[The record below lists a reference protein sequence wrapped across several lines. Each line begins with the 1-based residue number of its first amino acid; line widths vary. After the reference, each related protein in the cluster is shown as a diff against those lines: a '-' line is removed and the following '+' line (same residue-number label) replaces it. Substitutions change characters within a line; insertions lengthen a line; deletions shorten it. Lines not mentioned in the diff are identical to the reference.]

1 MTTSFEVNTHD
12 LTFIL
17 KQIKVAELQANGVQ
31 SDGTGYT
38 TVEAIM
44 EVYGVSAADAALLPV
59 GLRTVDGY
67 DNNLLAGRES
77 TGAAHT
83 EFPRLTDPKYV
94 TDAEGSISFGPNV
107 IINGN
112 YTPTADGTGMSVVD
126 TAPRIISN
134 LIVDQ
139 TAANPAAIYAA
150 LKGVGITGA
159 PANAA
164 VVDISVAYRN
174 TLNANGASADVTA
187 KQLVVN
193 AELLQHLE
201 ANDADLAAD
210 AAVERFTAADALDDA
225 ASLAASEAQ
234 AAVDALVTELNAAG
248 PNAQSLYDAAV
259 AAAVAAVSTAGAVV
273 TALGSNGTSATQ
285 ATLGGATSLLEALTA
300 LNIDTSID
308 GVDAVPAAAA
318 ASAYETTSG
327 TTAQASVAA
336 ITAGLAAA
344 QADAGL
350 TQAAL
355 NAATVDLD
363 AAQAALSA
371 AVTAAGTTG
380 TPAQAAAALAAVI
393 ASYGIETGPEGG
405 LVIENVS
412 PDVGLTPSF
421 NSFMTIFGQFFDHG
435 LDLVNK
441 GGNGTVYI
449 PLEADD
455 PLIAGADKVFGTADD
470 LAPNLRFM
478 AMTRATQTVNV
489 NPDGSLRYDHTNAT
503 TSFVDQNQTY
513 TSHASHQAFLREYVR
528 VDLGNGTAETRATGA
543 LLDGRAATGS
553 LDGAVASWADTKAHA
568 LEMLGIR
575 LTDADVE
582 RVPLLRTDAY
592 GNLVLGANGYA
603 LMAMEGGGYQEG
615 TAAGISTFGSVAAG
629 PAFLVDIA
637 HHAAPGRY
645 DSNNDGRITTADAFK
660 TADTD
665 SGVNDDGLASTY
677 DDEMLN
683 AHIVSGDG
691 RGNENIALTSM
702 HAIFHSEH
710 NRILEENKHTIL
722 ESGDLAFINEWL
734 LVDLPEGTNP
744 ATVNPDSL
752 VWDGDRMFQAA
763 RFTTEMQY
771 QHMVFE
777 EFARR
782 ISPAVDPFV
791 FTNTADIDPSI
802 LAEFAH
808 TVYRFGHSMLTDT
821 VDRLDADL
829 TTVNGDANQMS
840 LIEAFLNPQ
849 GFTSTANNLADAQAA
864 LIRGLT
870 SDVGAE
876 IDEFIVPALQS
887 NLLGLP
893 LDLAALNIAR
903 GRDTGVL
910 SLNDTRAQL
919 YNDFAIPDLKPY
931 ASWNEFTQNIKN
943 PLSVI
948 NFIAAYGNHATI
960 VAADTLEERRDAA
973 SKLLFGGNGAPE
985 DRLDFLNGRGVYG
998 PGNDRG
1004 GLDNIDLWIGGLAEK
1019 VQEFGGMLGATFG
1032 FIFEYQM
1039 ESLQNGDRFYY
1050 LSRTQGLN
1058 LLDAL
1063 EANTF
1068 ADIVMR
1074 NSSLSDAH
1082 ATHLSGNLFLTP
1094 DMILE
1099 LDRGIAQRD
1108 YNGDA
1113 AGGDPTWDDGTLQS
1127 FSPKVERDYSNSTSL
1142 GGHDY
1147 GGVLNFRGGEHVVLG
1162 GTEGN
1167 DTLTS
1172 DLGDDTLWGDGG
1184 DDYLNGAA
1192 GADQVFGGDGDDI
1205 IEDLLGDNFLR
1216 GERGNDVISSARGLN
1231 ILFGGEGQDAVFMGQ
1246 DASEAFG
1253 GGGND
1258 FILGGAGG
1266 DTILGN
1272 EGDDW
1277 LEGGEGF
1284 DGISGDNS
1292 ELFFNSTI
1300 IGHDV
1305 AWGQGNDQ
1313 DYDLESG
1320 DDIALSGIG
1329 IQRFEG
1335 MFGFD
1340 WASAK
1345 YDVAGVNWDLMTP
1358 VFTTDPAD
1366 ILRDRF
1372 DLMEGMS
1379 GWKYNDRMTGDNRGT
1394 AAGALDPI
1402 LDFDNHVLTQEG
1414 IDRIAG
1420 LNDWLAGARATLFGA
1435 GVTTYRDGNII
1446 MGGDGSDYITGR
1458 GGFDLIDGDS
1468 WLNVRIKIVVDG
1480 TTYSAESLNSA
1491 QTTAGALSGK
1501 VFNTD
1506 TQGNPIFTSVAFGGR
1521 SLTSLLLDRTIN
1533 PGEMSIVREILQ
1545 DTTPGDID
1553 TAAFSGSLDEY
1564 IIEGRGMRID
1574 IDGDGNFVGDENL
1587 IRAAYDVN
1595 GDGFISVIDQGGPG
1609 RNNLGDDTDLVRN
1622 IELLAFANNQ
1632 TVAVNTPMGI
1642 VRELNFDP
1650 TLLPSAIPATV
1661 GTTLGTISSD
1671 GIAGV
1676 FSLGAGSSPGVAL
1689 DSIGN
1694 LSVAGPLGLNST
1706 HLVNVVFSAFGLSST
1721 ETLTLRTGSSIAN
1734 SITGAAGDDIVYAN
1748 GGNDTLAGAAGND
1761 VLFGQS
1767 GTDSLDGGVGN
1778 DVLIGGIGNDVIIG
1792 GTGNDR
1798 IIYRFGDGT
1807 DLVDGGTGTDILEIR
1822 GTAANETL
1830 NLRWD
1835 GTAITAI
1842 TGTSSLA
1849 GIELINVDLMGASD
1863 TLAYT
1868 ANSSAVTV
1876 DLGAGTASGLA
1887 SFAQIA
1893 NVTGGNGADR
1903 LTGDAQANRLS
1914 GGAGADTLLA
1924 TVDDL
1929 RDVYLGGTGTD
1940 LVDYSAYSTGLTVNL
1955 AVATAI
1961 VVGSGSEAA
1970 LSDTVNAIENLTGGS
1985 GADTF
1990 LGSTAINTLRG
2001 GEGADSLSGNGGNDI
2016 LFGGDGDD
2024 ILNGGSG
2031 QDQLTGGAGADT
2043 FFFALTSDST
2053 TTAPDRI
2060 FDFEGAG
2067 SVGGDL
2073 IDIGNAAGDDFVFIG
2088 AGPFATGGSNQVR
2101 VTNDGTNTFVDL
2113 DTDNDTGFEARIRL
2127 DGLHSLSSSDFIL

>member
-1 MTTSFEVNTHD
+1 MHFQVGRDVTQLFLWGLIKMTTSFEVNTHD
-12 LTFIL
+12 LDFIL

-77 TGAAHT
+77 TGAAQT
-83 EFPRLTDPKYV
+83 EFPRLTDPEYV
-94 TDAEGSISFGPNV
+94 TNAEGSIDFDGTTGLGPALV
-107 IINGN
+107 NGN
-112 YTPTADGTGMSVVD
+112 YTPTPAGTGMSVVD
-126 TAPRIISN
+126 TAPRVISN

-159 PANAA
+159 SATAA
-164 VVDISVAYRN
+164 VASIHTAYRN
-174 TLNANGASADVTA
+174 TLNASGNDVVVTA
-187 KQLVVN
+187 TQAAFAVEQGQYAPIL
-193 AELLQHLE
+193 
-201 ANDADLAAD
+201 ANDLAAD
-210 AAVERFTAADALDDA
+210 AAVARFMSAGPLADLAVAAAEAAQNAADALAAELASPTGADLTVLFDA
-225 ASLAASEAQ
+225 ALSAAQAATLAAGDVVTGLGVNATAEAQ
-234 AAVDALVTELNAAG
+234 A
-248 PNAQSLYDAAV
+248 
-259 AAAVAAVSTAGAVV
+259 
-273 TALGSNGTSATQ
+273 TQ
-285 ATLGGATSLLEALTA
+285 GGATALLDALG
-300 LNIDTSID
+300 LLDDD
-308 GVDAVPAAAA
+308 GLGDAADVAAAA
-318 ASAYETTSG
+318 AAATAYVTTSSITAQQSVG
-327 TTAQASVAA
+327 AVAAGLLTAQAEAV
-336 ITAGLAAA
+336 TTQNLLDAA
-344 QADAGL
+344 Q
-350 TQAAL
+350 
-355 NAATVDLD
+355 VELD
-363 AAQAALSA
+363 AAQAAYDA
-371 AVTAAGTTG
+371 AVAAAGTTG

-478 AMTRATQTVNV
+478 ALTRATQTVNV

-528 VDLGNGTAETRATGA
+528 VDLGNGPETRATGA

-575 LTDADVE
+575 LTDDDVE

-615 TAAGISTFGSVAAG
+615 TAAGISTFGSVVAG

-665 SGVNDDGLASTY
+665 PGVNDDGLASTY

-722 ESGDLAFINEWL
+722 ESGDLDFINEWL
-734 LVDLPEGTNP
+734 LVDLPVGP
-744 ATVNPDSL
+744 DFATVNPDSL

-821 VDRLDADL
+821 VDRLDANL
-829 TTVNGDANQMS
+829 TTVNGDAGQMS

-849 GFTSTANNLADAQAA
+849 GFTSTATNLADAQAA

-870 SDVGAE
+870 SDVGSE

-919 YNDFAIPDLKPY
+919 YNDFAVADLKPY

-948 NFIAAYGNHATI
+948 NFIAAYGNHETI
-960 VAADTLEERRDAA
+960 AAADTLEERREAA
-973 SKLLFGGNGAPE
+973 SKLLFGGTGAPE
-985 DRLDFLNGRGVYG
+985 DRLDFLNGRNAYG

-1032 FIFEYQM
+1032 FLFEYQM

-1074 NSSLSDAH
+1074 NSSLSDPH

-1113 AGGDPTWDDGTLQS
+1113 AGGDPTWEDTMLQS
-1127 FSPKVERDYSNSTSL
+1127 ISPKVERDFTNSMSS

-1284 DGISGDNS
+1284 DGIAGDNS

-1394 AAGALDPI
+1394 AAGVLDPI

-1446 MGGDGSDYITGR
+1446 MGGDGSDYMTGR

-1480 TTYSAESLNSA
+1480 TTY
-1491 QTTAGALSGK
+1491 
-1501 VFNTD
+1501 
-1506 TQGNPIFTSVAFGGR
+1506 
-1521 SLTSLLLDRTIN
+1521 
-1533 PGEMSIVREILQ
+1533 
-1545 DTTPGDID
+1545 
-1553 TAAFSGSLDEY
+1553 
-1564 IIEGRGMRID
+1564 
-1574 IDGDGNFVGDENL
+1574 
-1587 IRAAYDVN
+1587 
-1595 GDGFISVIDQGGPG
+1595 
-1609 RNNLGDDTDLVRN
+1609 
-1622 IELLAFANNQ
+1622 
-1632 TVAVNTPMGI
+1632 
-1642 VRELNFDP
+1642 
-1650 TLLPSAIPATV
+1650 
-1661 GTTLGTISSD
+1661 
-1671 GIAGV
+1671 
-1676 FSLGAGSSPGVAL
+1676 
-1689 DSIGN
+1689 
-1694 LSVAGPLGLNST
+1694 
-1706 HLVNVVFSAFGLSST
+1706 
-1721 ETLTLRTGSSIAN
+1721 
-1734 SITGAAGDDIVYAN
+1734 
-1748 GGNDTLAGAAGND
+1748 
-1761 VLFGQS
+1761 
-1767 GTDSLDGGVGN
+1767 
-1778 DVLIGGIGNDVIIG
+1778 
-1792 GTGNDR
+1792 
-1798 IIYRFGDGT
+1798 
-1807 DLVDGGTGTDILEIR
+1807 
-1822 GTAANETL
+1822 
-1830 NLRWD
+1830 
-1835 GTAITAI
+1835 
-1842 TGTSSLA
+1842 
-1849 GIELINVDLMGASD
+1849 
-1863 TLAYT
+1863 
-1868 ANSSAVTV
+1868 
-1876 DLGAGTASGLA
+1876 
-1887 SFAQIA
+1887 
-1893 NVTGGNGADR
+1893 
-1903 LTGDAQANRLS
+1903 
-1914 GGAGADTLLA
+1914 
-1924 TVDDL
+1924 
-1929 RDVYLGGTGTD
+1929 
-1940 LVDYSAYSTGLTVNL
+1940 
-1955 AVATAI
+1955 
-1961 VVGSGSEAA
+1961 
-1970 LSDTVNAIENLTGGS
+1970 
-1985 GADTF
+1985 
-1990 LGSTAINTLRG
+1990 
-2001 GEGADSLSGNGGNDI
+2001 
-2016 LFGGDGDD
+2016 
-2024 ILNGGSG
+2024 
-2031 QDQLTGGAGADT
+2031 
-2043 FFFALTSDST
+2043 
-2053 TTAPDRI
+2053 
-2060 FDFEGAG
+2060 
-2067 SVGGDL
+2067 
-2073 IDIGNAAGDDFVFIG
+2073 
-2088 AGPFATGGSNQVR
+2088 
-2101 VTNDGTNTFVDL
+2101 
-2113 DTDNDTGFEARIRL
+2113 
-2127 DGLHSLSSSDFIL
+2127 